1 MNVSQLENESYFI
14 KRLIFKREV
23 KFESKILYLP
33 LSSCDLQEQ
42 ICISFDI
49 GKQLGI
55 ILLKINSKSVDLSQ
69 SVLKLE

>member
-14 KRLIFKREV
+14 KRLIAKREV
-23 KFESKILYLP
+23 NAVSKRLYLP

-42 ICISFDI
+42 ICISFDV
-49 GKQLGI
+49 GEQLGI

-69 SVLKLE
+69 GVLKLE